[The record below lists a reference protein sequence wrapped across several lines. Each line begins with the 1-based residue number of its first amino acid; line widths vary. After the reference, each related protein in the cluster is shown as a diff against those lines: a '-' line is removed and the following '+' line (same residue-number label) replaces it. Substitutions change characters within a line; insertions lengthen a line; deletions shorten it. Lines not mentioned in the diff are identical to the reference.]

1 MNKIY
6 LFILF
11 MFIFF
16 LTKNNF
22 SESFVNYYKCNRN
35 NYKPYLNKVIKN
47 TLKSNKITLST
58 FKSSS
63 LYLPCKYTTVENEI
77 KKYSFNKDQILFVVN
92 GCDNIVSKSKL
103 WSILL
108 TKYGRVKA
116 SKIMPES
123 FLIESDIENF
133 KKRYKKNKLYILKN
147 KLQRKQGLY
156 LTDDYNFIINSK
168 NQGYKVIQDYI
179 KDVFL
184 INKRKLNIR
193 IYIVIL
199 CYQNIFSCYIYNN
212 GKCIYTNNDY
222 DYNSKDLHSHITSLD
237 LDLDIYK
244 KNPLTL
250 KDLEI
255 YMNSNNNNYNKLW
268 NNIIK
273 NIKKSTLA
281 FKSKLYTDKKLKNNL
296 SFQIFGPDII
306 VDKNLN
312 AFIVEINKGPSMK
325 SKIPK
330 ESELKSNLYLD
341 TFNLVHHFCKI
352 NKINRLLNE
361 LDGNYNNFIKIY

>member
-11 MFIFF
+11 MFIFLF
-16 LTKNNF
+16 KKSISENF
-22 SESFVNYYKCNRN
+22 TSYYKCSGEN
-35 NYKPYLNKVIKN
+35 NKPYFSKVLKN
-47 TLKSNKITLST
+47 TLKSNKIRYSKLKDSIL
-58 FKSSS
+58 F
-63 LYLPCKYTTVENEI
+63 LPCKYTTVEKEI
-77 KKYSFNKDQILFVVN
+77 KKYSFDKDQILFAVN
-92 GCDNIVSKSKL
+92 GCDNIVSKANL
-103 WSILL
+103 WSIILS
-108 TKYGRVKA
+108 KYGRRKA

-123 FLIESDIENF
+123 FLTDSDIESF

-156 LTDDYNFIINSK
+156 LTDNYNFIINSK
-168 NQGYKVIQDYI
+168 THGYTVIQDYVTN
-179 KDVFL
+179 VFL

-199 CYQNIFSCYIYNN
+199 CYQNIFSCYIYND

-237 LDLDIYK
+237 LDLDIYE

-250 KDLEI
+250 KDLQI
-255 YMNSNNNNYNKLW
+255 YMNNNNINYNKLW
-268 NNIIK
+268 SNIIK

-281 FKSKLYTDKKLKNNL
+281 FKNKLYTDEKLKNNL

-312 AFIVEINKGPSMK
+312 TFIVEINKGPSMQSMLLK
-325 SKIPK
+325 DT
-330 ESELKSNLYLD
+330 ELKNNLYLD
-341 TFNLVHHFCKI
+341 TFKLVHHFCKI
-352 NKINRLLNE
+352 NKINRLFNKLN
-361 LDGNYNNFIKIY
+361 GNHNNFIKIY